1 MGDTIYYL
9 VTLTIDGKT
18 MAHYVY
24 LGRWTSL
31 GAKELK
37 DSASRSDAFIKEVA
51 SLGGKVVSFL
61 HTMGQYDAI
70 VVAELPSDEAAN
82 IAALRVA
89 MKGYVSTVTLKG
101 WTNAEYAELVKKA

>member
-1 MGDTIYYL
+1 
-9 VTLTIDGKT
+9 

-24 LGRWTSL
+24 LARWTHE

-37 DSASRSDAFIKEVA
+37 ESPVRGEAFAQEIS

-61 HTMGQYDAI
+61 HTMGPYDAI

-82 IAALRVA
+82 TAALRVA
-89 MKGYVSTVTLKG
+89 MKGHVSTTTLKG
-101 WTNAEYAELVKKA
+101 WTMAEFAALVKKL